1 MKVIF
6 LKDVRG
12 VGRSG
17 EIKNVTDGYAINFLF
32 PSKSAEPATEEK
44 MKKIHAAAEAK
55 ARAAKKEE
63 EVLDK
68 KISALRGKAI
78 AISAKAT
85 EKGGL
90 FKAIGIK
97 DVARAIR
104 EAYSL
109 EIPETSIEL
118 KEAVKTV
125 GDHTV
130 HLAGVNGFAQVT
142 LTVSKA

>member
-17 EIKNVTDGYAINFLF
+17 EIKNVADGYAVNFLF

-44 MKKIHAAAEAK
+44 MKKIHAATEAK

-63 EVLDK
+63 EILDK
-68 KISALRGKAI
+68 KISTLRGKAI

-118 KEAVKTV
+118 KQAVKTV
-125 GDHTV
+125 GDHVV
-130 HLAGVNGFAQVT
+130 HLAGVNSFAQVT